1 MKNIGL
7 VASENIRIIMKREIS
22 ECNLSRKIMLSA
34 CRLF

>member
-22 ECNLSRKIMLSA
+22 EWNLSRTIMRSA
-34 CRLF
+34 GRLF